1 MVTRIVEMINRA
13 SFMTNSFDANV
24 LAAKFGEQ
32 FEAHVSLARYTSARI
47 GGLADG
53 LLTANSVADLDLMAR
68 FLWEQEIPFI
78 VLGGGS
84 NVLVSDA
91 GMRGLVLLN
100 KARQVVF
107 KQENDPPTV
116 QAASGSNFGVI
127 ARQAAKRGL
136 SGLEWA
142 SGIPGT
148 IGGAIVGNAG
158 AHGGDIAGNLL
169 MAEILHREMEDK
181 RSKNGNPP
189 SMVVRREEWQAEKF
203 DFAYRSSL
211 IKREQ
216 YGTKR
221 IGGTDQMGRSDKK
234 QPDFI
239 ILTALLR
246 LAHSTK
252 EVVEARIEKF
262 VSQRQQTQP
271 PGASMGSMFKNPEGD
286 FAGRLIDQAGL
297 KGTRIG
303 DAAISSLH
311 ANFFIN
317 YGNASARDVW
327 ELINLARTVVSNKFG
342 IDLELEIEL
351 VGSWEAELN

>member
-1 MVTRIVEMINRA
+1 MINRA
-13 SFMTNSFDANV
+13 SFMTNSLDANV

-32 FEAHVSLARYTSARI
+32 FETNVSLARYTSARI
-47 GGLADG
+47 GGSADG
-53 LLTANSVADLDLMAR
+53 LLTANSVTDLDLMAR

-107 KQENDPPTV
+107 DQENDPPTV
-116 QAASGSNFGVI
+116 RAASGSNFGVI

-158 AHGGDIAGNLL
+158 AHGGDVAGDLL

-189 SMVVRREEWQAEKF
+189 SMVIRREEWQAEKF
-203 DFAYRSSL
+203 DFACRSSL

-221 IGGTDQMGRSDKK
+221 IGGTDQMGRSEKK

-252 EVVEARIEKF
+252 EVVEARIENF
-262 VSQRQQTQP
+262 VSRRQMTQP

-351 VGSWEAELN
+351 VGSWEVENN

>member
-1 MVTRIVEMINRA
+1 MIKRDRY
-13 SFMTNSFDANV
+13 MTNPFDAKSI
-24 LAAKFGEQ
+24 AARFGEQ
-32 FEAHVSLARYTSARI
+32 FDTNVSLARYTSARI

-53 LLTANSVADLDLMAR
+53 LLTANSIEDLESMAR
-68 FLWEQEIPFI
+68 YLWEQEIPFF

-91 GMRGLVLLN
+91 GVRGLVLLN
-100 KARQVVF
+100 KARQVEF
-107 KQENDPPTV
+107 DQENDPPTV
-116 QAASGSNFGVI
+116 WAASGSNFGVI

-148 IGGAIVGNAG
+148 VGGAIFGNAG

-169 MAEILHREMEDK
+169 VAEILHREKEDK

-189 SMVVRREEWQAEKF
+189 FMVISREKWSAEKF

-211 IKREQ
+211 IKKEQ
-216 YGTKR
+216 FGTMR
-221 IGGTDQMGRSDKK
+221 TGGKDQMGRSDIK
-234 QPDFI
+234 QPDSI
-239 ILTALLR
+239 ILAALLR
-246 LAHSTK
+246 LAQSTK
-252 EVVEARIEKF
+252 EDVETSIEKL
-262 VSQRQQTQP
+262 VSHRQQTQP

-286 FAGRLIDQAGL
+286 FAGRLIEQTGL
-297 KGTRIG
+297 KGTRVG

-311 ANFFIN
+311 ANFFVN
-317 YGNASARDVW
+317 YGNATASDVW
-327 ELINLARTVVSNKFG
+327 ELIYLARTLVSSKFG

-351 VGSWEAELN
+351 IGSWEVEQT